1 MADRGPSSRDHYSGA
16 PGATHGPHATGW
28 TILAPIMKAVMK
40 VRQAPG
46 IEVREVDVPAVG
58 DGDILVKV
66 AAAGICGSDVHYYQ
80 WTRGSEIVRVPVIL
94 GHEFSGEVV
103 EVGSGV
109 TTVAVGDRICAPPG
123 MACGACP
130 DCRTGRGDRCGARLG
145 PGIRSDG
152 FFAEYGRLT
161 AAARVFKLPPEVSL
175 AAAAMME
182 PLCVCLNAIDV
193 SGLRVGQTAAVLG
206 PGPIGLLTTALL
218 RAGGAGLIV
227 VAGTGAD
234 GMRLGLAE
242 RLGADEVTVVD
253 GDAGAALAARAAALD
268 GGGFDLVFEA
278 TGSPAAIQQSID
290 LVKPGGQVVLLG
302 IYGAPAAIDPTPMVR
317 ARKNIVSAYGYGAG
331 DAATWERALRLLAAG
346 RLDVEPVITHRVP
359 LARAEDG
366 FRLALDKQA
375 AKVLLIPGQSM

>member
-16 PGATHGPHATGW
+16 RDATHGPHATRW

-161 AAARVFKLPPEVSL
+161 AAAQVFKLPPGVSL
-175 AAAAMME
+175 AAAALME
-182 PLCVCLNAIDV
+182 PLGVCLNAIDV

-218 RAGGAGLIV
+218 RASGAGLIV

-253 GDAGAALAARAAALD
+253 GDAGAALAARAAALN

-346 RLDVEPVITHRVP
+346 RLDVEPVITHRLP

>member
-1 MADRGPSSRDHYSGA
+1 
-16 PGATHGPHATGW
+16 
-28 TILAPIMKAVMK
+28 MK

-46 IEVREVDVPAVG
+46 IEVREVEVPAVG

-109 TTVAVGDRICAPPG
+109 TGVAVGDRICAPPG

-130 DCRTGRGDRCGARLG
+130 ECRAGRGDRCGAMLG

-161 AAARVFKLPPEVSL
+161 AAAQVFKLPPEVSL
-175 AAAAMME
+175 AAAALME
-182 PLCVCLNAIDV
+182 PLGVCLNAVDV
-193 SGLRVGQTAAVLG
+193 SELRVGQTAAVLG

-218 RAGGAGLIV
+218 RAGGAGLVV
-227 VAGTGAD
+227 VAGTSAD
-234 GMRLGLAE
+234 GMRLRLAE

-253 GDAGAALAARAAALD
+253 GDSGAALAARAAALD

-278 TGSPAAIQQSID
+278 TGNPEAIQQSID
-290 LVKPGGQVVLLG
+290 LVKRGGQVVLMG

-331 DAATWERALRLLAAG
+331 GTATWKRALRLLAAG
-346 RLDVEPVITHRVP
+346 RLDVEPVITHRLP

-375 AKVLLIPGQSM
+375 AKVLLIP

>member
-1 MADRGPSSRDHYSGA
+1 
-16 PGATHGPHATGW
+16 
-28 TILAPIMKAVMK
+28 MKAVMK
-40 VRQAPG
+40 VRRAPG

-80 WTRGSEIVRVPVIL
+80 WTRGSEIVRVPVVL

-109 TTVAVGDRICAPPG
+109 TGVAVGDRICAPPG

-130 DCRTGRGDRCGARLG
+130 ECRTGRGDRCGAMLG

-161 AAARVFKLPPEVSL
+161 AAAQVFKLPPQVSL

-182 PLCVCLNAIDV
+182 PLGVCLNAVDM

-206 PGPIGLLTTALL
+206 PGPIGLLTAALL
-218 RAGGAGLIV
+218 RAGGAGLVV

-253 GDAGAALAARAAALD
+253 GDAGAALAARAASLD

-290 LVKPGGQVVLLG
+290 LVKRGGQVVLLG

-317 ARKNIVSAYGYGAG
+317 ARKNIISAYGYGVG
-331 DAATWERALRLLAAG
+331 DAATWQRALRLLAAG
-346 RLDVEPVITHRVP
+346 RLDVEPIITHRVP
-359 LARAEDG
+359 LAHAEDG
-366 FRLALDKQA
+366 FRLVLQKQA
-375 AKVLLIPGQSM
+375 AKVLLIPDEGA

>member
-1 MADRGPSSRDHYSGA
+1 MVE
-16 PGATHGPHATGW
+16 ATIIASLVDTSMHLINARCVAA
-28 TILAPIMKAVMK
+28 ILAFVMKAVMK

-46 IEVREVDVPAVG
+46 IEVREVEVPAVG

-109 TTVAVGDRICAPPG
+109 TGVAVGDRICAPPG

-130 DCRTGRGDRCGARLG
+130 QCRSGRSDRCGAMLG

-161 AAARVFKLPPEVSL
+161 AAAQVFKLPPQVSL
-175 AAAAMME
+175 AAAALME
-182 PLCVCLNAIDV
+182 PLGVCLNAVDV

-218 RAGGAGLIV
+218 RAGGAGLVV
-227 VAGTGAD
+227 VAGTSAD
-234 GMRLGLAE
+234 GMRLRLAE

-253 GDAGAALAARAAALD
+253 ADDADGADAGAALAARAAALD
-268 GGGFDLVFEA
+268 DGGFDLVFEA

-290 LVKPGGQVVLLG
+290 LVKRGGQVVLLG

-331 DAATWERALRLLAAG
+331 GTATWQRALRLLAAG
-346 RLDVEPVITHRVP
+346 RLNVEPVITHRLP

-375 AKVLLIPGQSM
+375 AKVLLIP

>member
-1 MADRGPSSRDHYSGA
+1 
-16 PGATHGPHATGW
+16 
-28 TILAPIMKAVMK
+28 MKAVIK

-58 DGDILVKV
+58 ESDILVKV

-109 TTVAVGDRICAPPG
+109 TGVAVGDRICAPPG

-130 DCRTGRGDRCGARLG
+130 QCRSGRGDRCGAMLG

-161 AAARVFKLPPEVSL
+161 AAAQVFKLPPQVSL
-175 AAAAMME
+175 ADAALME
-182 PLCVCLNAIDV
+182 PLGVCLNAIDV

-218 RAGGAGLIV
+218 RAGGAGLVV
-227 VAGTGAD
+227 VAGTAAD
-234 GMRLGLAE
+234 GMRLRLAE

-253 GDAGAALAARAAALD
+253 AADADADDGAALAARAAALD

-290 LVKPGGQVVLLG
+290 LVKRGGQVVLLG

-331 DAATWERALRLLAAG
+331 GTATWKRALRLLAAG
-346 RLDVEPVITHRVP
+346 RLDVEPVITHRLP

-375 AKVLLIPGQSM
+375 AKVLLIP

>member
-1 MADRGPSSRDHYSGA
+1 
-16 PGATHGPHATGW
+16 
-28 TILAPIMKAVMK
+28 MK

-58 DGDILVKV
+58 DSDILVKV

-103 EVGSGV
+103 EVGRGV
-109 TTVAVGDRICAPPG
+109 TGVQVGDRICAPPG

-130 DCRTGRGDRCGARLG
+130 ECRAGRGDRCGAMLG

-161 AAARVFKLPPEVSL
+161 AAAQVFKLPPQVSL
-175 AAAAMME
+175 AAAALME
-182 PLCVCLNAIDV
+182 PLGVCLNAVDV

-218 RAGGAGLIV
+218 RAGGAGLVV
-227 VAGTGAD
+227 VAGTAAD
-234 GMRLGLAE
+234 GMRLRLAE

-253 GDAGAALAARAAALD
+253 YPDDAGGADDGAALAARAAALD
-268 GGGFDLVFEA
+268 DGGFDLVFEA

-290 LVKPGGQVVLLG
+290 LVKRGGQVVLMG

-331 DAATWERALRLLAAG
+331 GTATWKRALRLLAAG
-346 RLDVEPVITHRVP
+346 RLDVEPVITHRLP

-375 AKVLLIPGQSM
+375 AKVLLIP